1 MEANINCDLGETSPH
16 CSSENDPELL
26 TIINT
31 ANVACGYHAGD
42 EPTMRRTIQIAMKNN
57 VSIGVHPSFKDKENF
72 GRKRINLDPK
82 ELKQLVFE
90 QIELFD
96 KICSEEGYPM
106 THVKPH
112 GAMNNM
118 ACESYE
124 MSKTIGEAIKE
135 YNPELIYMVGAKT
148 EMEKAGLDLKLKI
161 ACEVFA
167 DRNYEDNGLLF
178 SRTKSD
184 ALITD
189 PEEALKHTIKMIEE
203 QAINCKSGKII
214 PCQVDTICLHGDG
227 KTAVSLASRL
237 REGLIKEGIDL
248 KKLDQL
254 SKIK

>member
-16 CSSENDPELL
+16 CSSENDLTLL

-42 EPTMRRTIQIAMKNN
+42 DPTMRRTIKIAKDNN
-57 VSIGVHPSFKDKENF
+57 VSIGVHPSFKDPENF
-72 GRKRINLDPK
+72 GRKRIQLTPQ
-82 ELKQLVFE
+82 ELKQLITE
-90 QIELFD
+90 QLELFD
-96 KICSEEGYPM
+96 KICFEEKYPM

-124 MSKTIGEAIKE
+124 MSKAIGEAIKD

-148 EMEKAGLDLKLKI
+148 EMENAGKDLGLKI

-167 DRNYEDNGLLF
+167 DRNYEDNGLLY
-178 SRTKSD
+178 SRSKGD

-189 PEEALKHTIKMIEE
+189 PEEALIHTIKMIEE
-203 QAINCKSGKII
+203 QAIDCKSGKKI
-214 PCQVDTICLHGDG
+214 PCKVDTICLHGDG
-227 KTAVSLASRL
+227 KTAVNLAKTL
-237 REGLIKEGIDL
+237 REGLTQKGIHL
-248 KKLDQL
+248 KKLNDL
-254 SKIK
+254 SNLK

>member
-135 YNPELIYMVGAKT
+135 YNTDLIYMVGAKT
-148 EMEKAGLDLKLKI
+148 EMERAALDLNMKM

-203 QAINCKSGKII
+203 QAINCKSGKKI

-227 KTAVSLASRL
+227 KTAVSLATRL
-237 REGLIKEGIDL
+237 REGLISQGIDL
-248 KKLDQL
+248 KKLDHL
-254 SKIK
+254 SSVK

>member
-1 MEANINCDLGETSPH
+1 MEANINCDLGETSIH
-16 CSSENDPELL
+16 CSSENDPTLL

-42 EPTMRRTIQIAMKNN
+42 EPTMRRTIQIAKANN
-57 VSIGVHPSFKDKENF
+57 VSIGVHPSFKDLENF
-72 GRKRINLDPK
+72 GRKRIQLEPL
-82 ELKQLVFE
+82 ELKKLVIE

-96 KICSEEGYPM
+96 QIASEEDYPM

-135 YNPELIYMVGAKT
+135 YNPDLIYMVGAKT
-148 EMEKAGLDLKLKI
+148 EMEKAGIDLNLRI

-178 SRTKSD
+178 SRTKNN

-189 PEEALKHTIKMIEE
+189 PDEALEHTIRMIEN
-203 QAINCKSGKII
+203 QAIDCKSGKKI
-214 PCQVDTICLHGDG
+214 PCRVDTICLHGDG
-227 KTAVSLASRL
+227 KTAVNLATRL
-237 REGLIKEGIDL
+237 RDGLTQAGIEL
-248 KKLDQL
+248 KKLNEL
-254 SKIK
+254 SNLK